1 MSNLLLSSLT
11 SGAYAEMKSE
21 QKIKLIP
28 RKVIFGNPVKAN
40 PRISPDGKK
49 LAYLAPVKNVMNI
62 WVKTAGKKDDHPVT
76 HDKNR
81 GIHAYFWAQDNEQ
94 ILYVQDTAG
103 NENWRLY
110 SVDLETKKIREFT
123 PFKNVQIRLLD
134 YNKHFPKD
142 ILIEMNKRHPA
153 VHDAYHL
160 DLPSGKL
167 TLREENPGDVVE
179 WITDNELKI
188 RGKLTAREDGGNDL
202 WIRETEKS
210 EWRKWIEWNF
220 EDSMLSG
227 VFGFDR
233 EHRFLYLRDSRKS
246 NTAELAKMELKTGRQ
261 TTVAKDPEY
270 DLGTVLIHPDTY
282 EIQMVSFEKEKRE
295 WQVLDSKIAEDI
307 RAIQKLGEGDF
318 FILGRDNKLE
328 NWIIGFTKD
337 DGPVNYFLYHAP
349 SKKGSFLFTSR
360 PDLEKYR
367 LAKIKPIVLKAR
379 DGLTLHGYLT
389 LPPGLKPKKLPLV
402 LNVHGGPWSR
412 STWGYDPEAQWLVNR
427 GYVCLDI
434 NFRGSSGYGKFF
446 LNAGNKEWGRKMH
459 EDLVDAVHWAV
470 QKGIADPKRLA
481 IYGGSYGGYA
491 ALVGAT
497 FTPDLFRCAVSI
509 VGPSNLITFIQS
521 TPPYWKNFLANI
533 YKRVGHPKTGEAFLK
548 SRSPLFKVDQIKIPI
563 LIAQGANDPR
573 VKRAESEQIVEA
585 MKKKGIDHQ
594 YLLFKDEGHGFVKAS
609 NRLKF
614 YAEAEKFLAKHLGG
628 RYEK

>member
-1 MSNLLLSSLT
+1 M
-11 SGAYAEMKSE
+11 GYAGTAPQVKT
-21 QKIKLIP
+21 KLIP
-28 RKVIFGNPVKAN
+28 REVIFGNPVKAS
-40 PRISPDGKK
+40 PKISPDGKQ

-62 WVKTAGKKDDHPVT
+62 WVETLGEKDDQPVT
-76 HDKNR
+76 RDKNR
-81 GIHAYFWAQDNEQ
+81 GIHAFFWAQDSEQ

-110 SVDLETKKIREFT
+110 SVSLETKKVREFT
-123 PFKNVQIRLLD
+123 PFKDVQIRILD
-134 YNKHFPKD
+134 YNKHFPND
-142 ILIEMNKRHPA
+142 MLLEMNQRNPS
-153 VHDAYHL
+153 VHDVYHL

-167 TLREENPGDVVE
+167 MLREENPGDVVD

-210 EWRKWIEWNF
+210 EWIKLIEWNF

-227 VFGFDR
+227 VFGFDKD
-233 EHRFLYLRDSRKS
+233 HRFLYLRDSRTS
-246 NTAELAKMELKTGRQ
+246 NTAELAKMELTTGEQ
-261 TTVAKDPEY
+261 TTIAKDPEY

-282 EIQMVSFEKEKRE
+282 EIQMVSFEKEKRAWE
-295 WQVLDSKIAEDI
+295 VLDPEIAADVK
-307 RAIQKLGEGDF
+307 AIQKLAEGDF
-318 FILGRDNKLE
+318 FILGRDNQLE
-328 NWIIGFTKD
+328 NWVVGFTQD
-337 DGPVNYFLYHAP
+337 DGPVSYYLYHAP
-349 SKKGSFLFTSR
+349 SKKGTFLFTSR
-360 PDLEKYR
+360 PDLQKYP
-367 LAKIKPIVLKAR
+367 LVKSEPITLTAR
-379 DGLTLHGYLT
+379 DGLKLHGYLT
-389 LPPGLKPKKLPLV
+389 LPSGMEPKKLPLI
-402 LNVHGGPWSR
+402 LNVHGGPWAR
-412 STWGYDPEAQWLVNR
+412 STWGYDAEAQWLANR
-427 GYVCLDI
+427 GYACLDI
-434 NFRGSSGYGKFF
+434 NFRGSSGYGKDF

-459 EDLVDAVHWAV
+459 EDLIDAVEWAV

-509 VGPSNLITFIQS
+509 VGPSNLVTFIQS

-533 YKRVGHPKTGEAFLK
+533 YKRVGHPKKDEEFLK
-548 SRSPLFKVDQIKIPI
+548 SRSPLFKVDQIRIPV

-573 VKRAESEQIVEA
+573 VKQAESEQIVAA

-594 YLLFKDEGHGFVKAS
+594 YLLFKDEGHGFVRPA

-614 YAEAEKFLAKHLGG
+614 YGEAEKFLARHLGG